1 MKKALSGGAGLSM
14 EEGVGAGVVNGKRK
28 HSTEAFARET
38 GNNYVDL
45 FQRPLINILFVH
57 YQPRLF
63 DFSIFSCL
71 EMWKIWRKVRQTST
85 VTFFSGYYAIISRQ
99 SWSQAN

>member
-1 MKKALSGGAGLSM
+1 MA
-14 EEGVGAGVVNGKRK
+14 KRK

-63 DFSIFSCL
+63 DFFL
-71 EMWKIWRKVRQTST
+71 LRNVENM
-85 VTFFSGYYAIISRQ
+85 A
-99 SWSQAN
+99 

>member
-1 MKKALSGGAGLSM
+1 MA
-14 EEGVGAGVVNGKRK
+14 KRK

-38 GNNYVDL
+38 GNNYVYL

-63 DFSIFSCL
+63 DFSIFYCL

-85 VTFFSGYYAIISRQ
+85 VTFFSEYYAIISRQ
-99 SWSQAN
+99 SWSQAS